1 MSQPVD
7 YERVEHIVSDS
18 TAQMRR
24 LIQEAYR
31 IGFLDGSEYQRRE
44 LVNMYQRSVAEYT
57 HQVEAHQDQLTK
69 ALDTNPQQRG
79 AHPPEPGARHQDGGP
94 VDSQQTPSDPVMS
107 DPVVRI
113 QGR

>member
-31 IGFLDGSEYQRRE
+31 VGFLDGSEYQRRE
-44 LVNMYQRSVAEYT
+44 LVNMYQRSVADYT

-69 ALDTNPQQRG
+69 ALDTSPQQQQ
-79 AHPPEPGARHQDGGP
+79 APSHPNDSRRNDNPP
-94 VDSQQTPSDPVMS
+94 VDSRPSVDPVMS